1 MAKWLDKYEQGGLV
15 LKQKTKDNYGTK
27 PNVNDVKVSAG
38 PNFVGEG
45 YTAYNWK
52 SPAWGGQFAMG
63 GSMPGSVG
71 FMYARTQNPAPA
83 NGKYTKKTLA
93 SAQNGKEM
101 KQAQFGMELMPYIAQ
116 AAVSVKNAIPSTEQI
131 ADKAKEVLKKS
142 PTARKL
148 ANKVISYVANS
159 NWGKEKL
166 KNIANNVYPRGYTDM
181 DGTSPIDKIYSAAI
195 LNKKESAREE
205 LDRDLAIPGK
215 TFPTDSVR
223 VDLLNQYAGLPQ
235 KYNTLKPSAY
245 KPTMGNKNEKYVSS
259 PQIER
264 ELMEQFDRLSDSNIK
279 KQGFKTKKDLE
290 EFIVKH
296 FASKQEDP
304 AHPGDFDYY
313 TPMKGKGNNY
323 VGAIPGLGRA
333 TFGLGEDE
341 KGHYLSYYDK
351 WDLNP
356 YFGEYAPDQTGV
368 TLNSKDQV
376 GKLLLGNENE
386 DVATKHIGN
395 PTNVYGRIY
404 FDKKTGKPKMQN
416 GGEMEYYQN
425 GLDFKPKSISKN
437 GSKVIKDDMGQWA
450 HPGEITEINSPD
462 ITMQGVDYPVLGISD
477 TGDTKM
483 MYPDQDYKFDGKKV
497 TEYPMAQNGWLS
509 KYTPE
514 PMRQDA
520 TRNIQFEQS
529 VKNTVDQ
536 YRRAIDPEN
545 QPHISKWTPKPGE
558 IKRLEEQDR
567 QRREEN
573 SGFLN
578 RLAANPHVAKLQNNV
593 LIPMFDL
600 YTVGEGAV
608 AAKAIAKPA
617 LKQAGKY
624 LTEKTALKNAYKLNP
639 KAFKPTEGMMYRGLG
654 KEGMEDAF
662 ESGVFRAKQDV
673 EPIMHGPFDFSK
685 QFNKAY
691 FSPKFD
697 VADRYGKGYIAEV
710 PRAASD
716 WGKRYGK
723 KEWSQIAQ
731 KDIPITEGKILQ
743 KDWWKGYKEVPRNK
757 MSAPEI
763 TRGPVNW
770 WESPTFK
777 KNNPNYDPT
786 KPPLNPFPKYTAE
799 NVPEELK
806 PYLTWDTEIDWGKW
820 NPEIPKNEKLMQE
833 YINIENTAKNEGTWM
848 KNYDG
853 TPFAGTPEQ
862 FVQSRSEN
870 FKKAFPQGADVVYR
884 GDHSHYE
891 ALRGKGEELY
901 GKPIFTTPD
910 KELAELYAY
919 KESMTS
925 PYYNPNIET
934 VEQKLQRM
942 YGPDMTVEKFR
953 NEYPEIAG
961 RILETNDGGLYELA
975 IPKTTNELTFD
986 AGKNLHH
993 YLSNP
998 EVYDKLIKE
1007 GIFPHKRPEPGI
1019 FDTDNI
1025 AKLVEKTGLDRAT
1038 IKNVNDGKIADV
1050 LIHNQRPGK
1059 YAKSL
1064 RGNSG
1069 MFDMNNPNIY
1079 KALIPAVGTAGLVG
1093 ASQKKHGG
1101 WLNKY
1106 K

>member
-15 LKQKTKDNYGTK
+15 LKKKTKDNFSLKG
-27 PNVNDVKVSAG
+27 NANDSKVSAG

-63 GSMPGSVG
+63 GSLPGSVG
-71 FMYARTQNPAPA
+71 FMYARTINPAPA

-93 SAQNGKEM
+93 SAQ
-101 KQAQFGMELMPYIAQ
+101 FGMELMPYMAQ
-116 AAVSVKNAIPSTEQI
+116 AAVSVKNALPSIEDI
-131 ADKAKEVLKKS
+131 KNKAVDKTKEVIKNS

-148 ANKVISYVANS
+148 INKTISAIANS
-159 NWGKEKL
+159 DWGKEKL
-166 KNIANNVYPRGYTDM
+166 QNFARNIHPRGYSSVDQ
-181 DGTSPIDKIYSAAI
+181 PFERIYSTAI
-195 LNKKESAREE
+195 KNKKESYREE
-205 LDRDLAIPGK
+205 LDKELATPGK
-215 TFPTDSVR
+215 AFSSDSVR
-223 VDLLNQYAGLPQ
+223 VDLLNRYAGLPE
-235 KYNTLKPSAY
+235 KYNTLKPSLY
-245 KPTMGNKNEKYVSS
+245 IPSGGNKNEKYFSS

-264 ELMEQFDRLSDSNIK
+264 EILEELNTISNGVFQK
-279 KQGFKTKKDLE
+279 KGFKTKKELE
-290 EFIVKH
+290 ELIAKTSSHV
-296 FASKQEDP
+296 EDP
-304 AHPGDFDYY
+304 KRPGEYV
-313 TPMKGKGNNY
+313 PIKGKGNNY
-323 VGAIPGLGRA
+323 VAPIPGLGQG
-333 TFGLGEDE
+333 TYGIGEDE
-341 KGHYLSYYDK
+341 KGHYLSYYDL

-356 YFGEYAPDQTGV
+356 YYGEYATAS
-368 TLNSKDQV
+368 NSMD
-376 GKLLLGNENE
+376 KLGQEVLGNEKE

-395 PTNVYGRIY
+395 PTKMYGRIY

-416 GGEMEYYQN
+416 GGEMAFYQN
-425 GLDFKPKSISKN
+425 GLDFKPKSISKK
-437 GSKVIKDDMGQWA
+437 GKKIIKDDMGQWA

-520 TRNIQFEQS
+520 TRNKQFEES
-529 VKNTVDQ
+529 VKNTIDQ

-910 KELAELYAY
+910 KELAEIYAY
-919 KESMTS
+919 REPMTS

-1019 FDTDNI
+1019 FDTDNVAELI
-1025 AKLVEKTGLDRAT
+1025 EKTGIDRAI

>member
-15 LKQKTKDNYGTK
+15 LKKKTKDNYGTK
-27 PNVNDVKVSAG
+27 PNVNDAKVSAG

-52 SPAWGGQFAMG
+52 SPAWGGQFEMG
-63 GSMPGSVG
+63 GSLPGSVG

-93 SAQNGKEM
+93 SAQKGIVMPEAELTPDISKSKSKLSTAVKSGTQDSTATNLETDSFGQAYSKARKQGKTKFSYQGKDYSTKYKGTPEEQL
-101 KQAQFGMELMPYIAQ
+101 KQTGITDAQLHDRNIIQEQLAKNLMP
-116 AAVSVKNAIPSTEQI
+116 VSYDKLNAIGSLFTKNEER
-131 ADKAKEVLKKS
+131 KELE
-142 PTARKL
+142 KL
-148 ANKVISYVANS
+148 AKTNKGSL
-159 NWGKEKL
+159 WGVWTPEDAKRRL
-166 KNIANNVYPRGYTDM
+166 DAFNL
-181 DGTSPIDKIYSAAI
+181 YS
-195 LNKKESAREE
+195 
-205 LDRDLAIPGK
+205 
-215 TFPTDSVR
+215 
-223 VDLLNQYAGLPQ
+223 GLPQ
-235 KYNTLKPSAY
+235 KYNTFSVSKNKPSVSKDKDAVY
-245 KPTMGNKNEKYVSS
+245 YSITNDKLRKYLDERIVTYDLNAQKDIA
-259 PQIER
+259 PQFR
-264 ELMEQFDRLSDSNIK
+264 EFDNSI
-279 KQGFKTKKDLE
+279 Q
-290 EFIVKH
+290 
-296 FASKQEDP
+296 
-304 AHPGDFDYY
+304 Y
-313 TPMKGKGNNY
+313 
-323 VGAIPGLGRA
+323 IPGTKNKIILDDDSGVMGHFTATLGK
-333 TFGLGEDE
+333 DE
-341 KGHYLSYYDK
+341 KGYYVSYYDK
-351 WDLNP
+351 WDV
-356 YFGEYAPDQTGV
+356 AP
-368 TLNSKDQV
+368 KD
-376 GKLLLGNENE
+376 
-386 DVATKHIGN
+386 
-395 PTNVYGRIY
+395 
-404 FDKKTGKPKMQN
+404 FGKPLEIYDKIYLKDLKTDYKPKLQN

-425 GLDFKPKSISKN
+425 GLDFKPKSISKK
-437 GSKVIKDDMGQWA
+437 GKKIIKDDRGQWA
-450 HPGEITEINSPD
+450 HPGEITEIASND

-477 TGDTKM
+477 TGDTQM

-497 TEYPMAQNGWLS
+497 TEYPVAQDGDWLK
-509 KYTPE
+509 KYAMQPRIQE
-514 PMRQDA
+514 S
-520 TRNIQFEQS
+520 TRNKQFEES
-529 VKNTVDQ
+529 VKNTIDQ

-673 EPIMHGPFDFSK
+673 KPIMHGPFDFSK

-691 FSPKFD
+691 FSPQFD

-716 WGKRYGK
+716 WGKRYVK

-870 FKKAFPQGADVVYR
+870 FKKAFPKGADVVYR
-884 GDHSHYE
+884 GDRSHYE
-891 ALRGKGEELY
+891 AIRGKGEELY

-919 KESMTS
+919 KEPVTS

-961 RILETNDGGLYELA
+961 RILDTNDGGLYELA

-986 AGKNLHH
+986 ANKNLFH

-1007 GIFPHKRPEPGI
+1007 GIVPHKRPEPGI

-1038 IKNVNDGKIADV
+1038 IKNVNDGKISDV
-1050 LIHNQRPGK
+1050 LIHNQRPGN

-1079 KALIPAVGTAGLVG
+1079 KTLIPAVGTAGLVG